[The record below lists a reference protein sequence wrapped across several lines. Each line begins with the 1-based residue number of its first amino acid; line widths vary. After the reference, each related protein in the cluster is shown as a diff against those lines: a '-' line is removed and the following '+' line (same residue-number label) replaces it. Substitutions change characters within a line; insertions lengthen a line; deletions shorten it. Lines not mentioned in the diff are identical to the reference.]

1 MDRSSILRLVLLAT
15 AIFLFWRFGPEAL
28 TGGSD
33 KASELPPWVALHD
46 WSQPKGDKPK
56 EEFCDLSGNRFKAQF
71 GSYGATLTHAWMEGD
86 KYTTKK
92 AGKVV
97 PIDLVTVAPQHLS
110 RRALRTNFRTLY
122 EGDEQVEYDDFAWRL
137 DKANSTDKRCVFTY
151 QDERVALEKRIT
163 VSQRPFELK
172 VDVKV
177 TNRAAQAY
185 KHRFSIEQSDWRK
198 TKETKSKLGRT
209 SEFHTLVE
217 ARVAGE
223 TERDDTGDF
232 DVKDFD
238 DEEFSSE
245 KWRRYSGDVKWVAVS
260 SSYFSKAVLPVE
272 GATKPAAETRIEE
285 WWASKKYKDKK
296 KDPDYGHVYR
306 ARLAY
311 DAKELQPNE
320 SASYTTLAF
329 VGPKERAVLGEVG
342 GGSYEMTELL
352 DLGMFGVIGKLL
364 IQYLYIL
371 YGLVG
376 TWGWAIC
383 LLTITVKVL
392 LFPLSITQI
401 KSSYAMRKLK
411 PYMDEIN
418 EKYKDDA
425 TQRGLATQEL
435 WRKKKVTN
443 PMLGC
448 LPVVFQMPVW
458 FALYRSLNT
467 AVELYHTPFGPF
479 IPDLSAPGLYYIIPA
494 LLGASSFLQQR
505 IMPTQGD
512 AMQQKMMRWMM
523 PAIFTVMMLF
533 LPAGLGIYFL
543 TNTWLGIAQQLGV
556 ERYYRMRDERDG
568 ESTENDDV
576 DPGDEDEDEDAEAFG
591 KGKARAQQRG

>member
-15 AIFLFWRFGPEAL
+15 AIFLFWRFGPEAIS
-28 TGGSD
+28 GGNGQ
-33 KASELPPWVALHD
+33 ASEQPVWTSLHD
-46 WSQPKGDKPK
+46 WTAPEGDKPT
-56 EEFCDLSGNRFKAQF
+56 EEHCDLTGNRFRAQF
-71 GSYGATLTHAWMEGD
+71 GSYGATLTHAWMDGD
-86 KYTTKK
+86 KYTTDKD
-92 AGKVV
+92 GKVAA
-97 PIDLVTVAPQHLS
+97 IDLATVDPGRIS
-110 RRALRTNFRTLY
+110 RRALRTNFRSLY
-122 EGDEQVEYDDFAWRL
+122 PGNDQVEFDDFTWELKENTAKHCL
-137 DKANSTDKRCVFTY
+137 FTY
-151 QDERVALEKRIT
+151 KDERVSLEKRVT
-163 VSQRPFELK
+163 VGERPFELQI
-172 VDVKV
+172 DVKV
-177 TNRAAQAY
+177 TNLAEEAQ
-185 KHRFSIEQSDWRK
+185 KHRFSLEQTDWR
-198 TKETKSKLGRT
+198 TAEDTSGTLGRA
-209 SEFHTLVE
+209 SEFLTKTE
-217 ARVAGE
+217 SRVSDE
-223 TERDDTGDF
+223 TERDDPGDF
-232 DVKDFD
+232 ETDDFE
-238 DEEFSSE
+238 DEGFTSE
-245 KWRRYSGDVKWVAVS
+245 KWRRYAGEVKWAAVS
-260 SSYFSKAVLPVE
+260 NSYFSKAIFPVK
-272 GATKPAAETRIEE
+272 GATKPAVETRIEE
-285 WWASKKYKDKK
+285 WWTSSKFQDKK
-296 KDPDYGHVYR
+296 KDPNYGHVYR

-311 DAKELQPNE
+311 EAKELQLNE
-320 SASYTTLAF
+320 SAAYQALAYI
-329 VGPKERAVLGEVG
+329 GPKERAVLAEAAG
-342 GGSYEMTELL
+342 GKYEATELL
-352 DLGMFGVIGKLL
+352 ELGIFGVIGKLL
-364 IQYLYIL
+364 IQYLYFL

-383 LLTITVKVL
+383 LMTITVKVV

-411 PYMDEIN
+411 PYMDVIN

-458 FALYRSLNT
+458 FALYQSLNT

-505 IMPTQGD
+505 IMPMQGD

-556 ERYYRMRDERDG
+556 ERYYRTRDERDG
-568 ESTENDDV
+568 ESTENDDA
-576 DPGDEDEDEDAEAFG
+576 DSDDEDDSAKAFG
-591 KGKARAQQRG
+591 KGKTRAQQRG